1 MPRTEKDRIQF
12 LRAALQNHT
21 DYWDEAR
28 PRMRRYKNAYMT
40 RFYADIDLVSDTA
53 IRVETADA
61 YATIESMMGSLFT
74 KYPSVEVGPDITGK
88 GDAVFTKTIA
98 NDFLKSARTQVESAA
113 RMALI
118 YTSSFLKLA
127 PRESNTLL
135 GKIAMRAIPPWQI
148 IVDQDAAAWEDCRFV
163 GHVYYLSVDE
173 AIAKF
178 GNKKF
183 VGAPQRDY
191 FTDYERNND
200 RSYRNFNGTS
210 NAELPNEY
218 LYIEVVEMYDLL
230 NSELLFWS
238 SHYKNGAELLSKDAI
253 PVMTFDGRPLPNI
266 VPFYFARQPDRPM
279 IGYSAMSRVYDQCFE
294 KNVLRTFWA
303 NAVRRDS
310 RQFIYKEGAF
320 DDEALAKITSG
331 IDGAMIPTDND
342 TLAGLIAEVPV
353 TPISSNHAAYLNYIE
368 SDLQKGSLT
377 AGFTRGEASK
387 ATATEVTA
395 LMQYTASELG
405 KMARDRDATI
415 EQAVT
420 LYIRMLIPL
429 IDDGDTLVIATPAG
443 ASAASVEKIDA
454 DWSFY
459 ATDGGG
465 TPMTD
470 MVRKQQLTQLLAVL
484 PGLGVPADKLRA
496 EVVRLFDLPEAFNE
510 AAPPPA
516 PAPEAPAAAPGSVVA
531 PPEAAPTP
539 SADTA
544 AVIGGV

>member
-12 LRAALQNHT
+12 LRAALQQHT
-21 DYWDEAR
+21 DFWDEAR

-40 RFYADIDLVSDTA
+40 RFYADIDMVADTA

-98 NDFLKSARTQVESAA
+98 NDWLKSARAQVEAAA

-118 YTSSFLKLA
+118 YTHSFLKLA

-135 GKIAMRAIPPWQI
+135 GKIAMRAIPPWQV
-148 IVDQDAAAWEDCRFV
+148 IVDQDAAAWEDSRFV

-183 VGAPQRDY
+183 VGSPQKDY
-191 FTDYERNND
+191 FTDYERNTD
-200 RSYRNFNGTS
+200 RSYRSYGGKND
-210 NAELPNEY
+210 AELPNEY
-218 LYIEVVEMYDLL
+218 QYIEVVEMYDML
-230 NSELLFWS
+230 NSELLMWS
-238 SHYKNGAELLSKDAI
+238 SHYKNGAELLEKAAI
-253 PVMTFDGRPLPNI
+253 PVMTFDGRSLPNL

-279 IGYSAMSRVYDQCFE
+279 VGYAAMSRVYDQCFE

-331 IDGAMIPTDND
+331 VDGAMIPTDND

-395 LMQYTASELG
+395 LMQYTSSELG

-420 LYIRMLIPL
+420 LYIRMLLPL
-429 IDDGDTLVIATPAG
+429 IDDGDTIVVATPDG
-443 ASAASVEKIDA
+443 ARTATVEKLDA

-484 PGLGVPADKLRA
+484 PGLGVPAEKIRA
-496 EVVRLFDLPEAFNE
+496 EVVRLFDLPEEFND
-510 AAPPPA
+510 AAPPA
-516 PAPEAPAAAPGSVVA
+516 TAPEAPATA
-531 PPEAAPTP
+531 PEALASVPEQAPT
-539 SADTA
+539 TA
-544 AVIGGV
+544 AATSTVIGGT

>member
-1 MPRTEKDRIQF
+1 MARTEKDRINF
-12 LRAALQNHT
+12 IRAALQSHT
-21 DYWDEAR
+21 DVWDEAR
-28 PRMRRYKNAYMT
+28 PRMRRYKNCYMT
-40 RFYADIDLVSDTA
+40 RFYSDVDMVADTS
-53 IRVETADA
+53 IRVETADG

-88 GDAVFTKTIA
+88 GDAVFTKTVA
-98 NDFLKSARTQVESAA
+98 NDWLKSARNQIEAAA

-118 YTSSFLKLA
+118 YTHSFLKLA

-135 GKIAMRAIPPWQI
+135 GKIAMRAVPPWQV
-148 IVDQDAAAWEDCRFV
+148 IVDRDAAAWEDSRFV
-163 GHVYYLSVDE
+163 GHVYYLPVDE
-173 AIAKF
+173 ANTKF
-178 GNKKF
+178 GNLKWQ
-183 VGAPQRDY
+183 GAPQKDY
-191 FTDYERNND
+191 FTDYERNTD
-200 RSYRNFNGTS
+200 RSYRSYGDNNDM
-210 NAELPNEY
+210 PNEY
-218 LYIEVVEMYDLL
+218 LYIEVVEMYDML

-253 PVMTFDGRPLPNI
+253 PVSTFDGRPLSNL
-266 VPFYFARQPDRPM
+266 VPFYFARQPDRPLQ
-279 IGYSAMSRVYDQCFE
+279 GYSAMSRVYDQCFE

-331 IDGAMIPTDND
+331 VDGAMIPTDND
-342 TLAGLIAEVPV
+342 TLAGLIDVVPV
-353 TPISSNHAAYLNYIE
+353 PPISSNHAAYLNYIE
-368 SDLQKGSLT
+368 ADLQKGSLT

-415 EQAVT
+415 EQATT
-420 LYIRMLIPL
+420 LYVRMLLPL
-429 IDDGDTLVIATPAG
+429 IDDGDSIVVATPEG
-443 ASAASVEKIDA
+443 AKAATTAKLDA

-470 MVRKQQLTQLLAVL
+470 LVRKQQLTQLLAVL
-484 PGLGVPADKLRA
+484 PGLGVPVEKIRA
-496 EVVRLFDLPEAFNE
+496 EVVRLFDLPEEFNVVP
-510 AAPPPA
+510 APA
-516 PAPEAPAAAPGSVVA
+516 PAPESPAA
-531 PPEAAPTP
+531 PPEQPFSPDQTPVEPTATT
-539 SADTA
+539 STM
-544 AVIGGV
+544 IGGA